1 MKTIY
6 LVSRAKMTGPI
17 NQGLNI
23 LNGMKMN
30 GRVSSTLVTISP
42 EKPNASWLY
51 RYKDAG
57 IDIVQFNM
65 PLWKFPL
72 AIHKLRKYVQ
82 ESGVELIH
90 ACGYRAV
97 FIAMMAHTNAKIVT
111 TQRCHPNEAV
121 EKFPKFIQ
129 PLFNNFYLWMSKRVN
144 AVVACSRSIQH
155 ILDSEYN
162 MKVDCVQ
169 NGVNTD
175 FFVPSTISQKE
186 QLRKELSLPSDKTLY
201 LVLGSLRD
209 RKNNSLIVE
218 AFKKINQQDSTV
230 VFVGDGPEEAMLKEL
245 SLGTTNIIMAGSTKT
260 PVKYLQACDILV
272 SASLAEGLPNT
283 VLEALS
289 CGLPCILS
297 DIDPHK
303 ELIEGTEAGLI
314 FNRKDVAELCKCI
327 QDSKQWDMSKMSVI
341 AREIAVNNFGV
352 KSLAA
357 KYEAVY
363 RNTLNEHE

>member
-1 MKTIY
+1 
-6 LVSRAKMTGPI
+6 MTGPI

-30 GRVSSTLVTISP
+30 GRVESSFVTIAP

-51 RYKDAG
+51 RYKDAE
-57 IDIVQFNM
+57 IDIVQLDV
-65 PLWKFPL
+65 PLWKSPL
-72 AIHKLRKYVQ
+72 AIKKLKQYVRDKKID
-82 ESGVELIH
+82 VIH

-97 FIAMMAHTNAKIVT
+97 FIAIMARTKAKIVI

-121 EKFPKFIQ
+121 EKFPKLVQ
-129 PLFNNFYLWMSKRVN
+129 PLFNWFYLWMIKKVDT
-144 AVVACSRSIQH
+144 VVACSKSIQL
-155 ILDSEYN
+155 ILNTEYDIN
-162 MKVDCVQ
+162 AECVQ

-175 FFVPSTISQKE
+175 FFVPSNVSQKE
-186 QLRKELSLPSDKTLY
+186 ELRKELSLPLGKTLY

-209 RKNNSLIVE
+209 RKNNALVIDTFKRLGQWDAVAVIV
-218 AFKKINQQDSTV
+218 
-230 VFVGDGPEEAMLKEL
+230 GGGPEEPMLKEKARD
-245 SLGTTNIIMAGSTKT
+245 SSNIIMAGLTKT
-260 PVKYLQACDILV
+260 PIKYLQACDILV

-303 ELIEGTEAGLI
+303 ELIEGTEAGII
-314 FNRKDVAELCKCI
+314 FNRNSVEELCKCI
-327 QDSKQWDMSKMSVI
+327 EVSKKWDMSQKTHK

-357 KYEAVY
+357 KYEAIY
-363 RNTLNEHE
+363 QKSITKHE